1 MALLSY
7 CNHIGKYLDMV
18 SKGKSDGRDILLDTG
33 PQTIPSQ
40 LSQDE
45 RGNYSQDAS
54 MTNDDLIDIDF
65 SSMDSL
71 YAEPIYKPIMMSH
84 NSRQRIKLQLKTC
97 WIYSNVN

>member
-1 MALLSY
+1 
-7 CNHIGKYLDMV
+7 
-18 SKGKSDGRDILLDTG
+18 
-33 PQTIPSQ
+33 
-40 LSQDE
+40 
-45 RGNYSQDAS
+45 

-97 WIYSNVN
+97 SVYSNVN